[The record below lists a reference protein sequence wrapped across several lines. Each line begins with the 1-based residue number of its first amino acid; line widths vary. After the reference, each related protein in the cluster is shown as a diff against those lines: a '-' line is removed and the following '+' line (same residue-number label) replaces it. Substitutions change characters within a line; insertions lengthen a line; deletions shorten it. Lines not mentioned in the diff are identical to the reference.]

1 MDQADRDDAFARI
14 LDDERAVRDRDADVE
29 TAQPAPA
36 PAPPAEA
43 PAQPE
48 LVEATDKG
56 PEVGQSADSEATA
69 AAAFRSALNNLNSDD
84 ATTVTKDNASE
95 QAASGPSVEGAPSV
109 EAGLSVES
117 DVATL
122 ANAAKAGAATTSA
135 VSTTQTSAALSILA
149 NASGTTTVSGGQA
162 ADEEDAP
169 TDAGTAEGVST
180 DGSALVALAGVAQPL
195 TTQPVTQPVTQA
207 AETAG
212 KGDASIKATAPDSAG
227 VEPAPADVAGKADAG
242 TATAKDGKP
251 TDATPQS
258 ANPASAQANAHP
270 AASAATQAN
279 AATAAAASTDGAAQ
293 ATTNAGN
300 AASQAAAQPAATRN
314 PLTDA
319 TRVAATPP
327 ALQSAPAA
335 TIQVYTRFIER
346 ADGRAQRFDVRLDP
360 VELGRV
366 DVRIEI
372 GADKKVHAVMAAHDS
387 AALTDLMRGQKALER
402 ALSDAGIDLAE
413 NGLRFEI
420 AADSGRGGAS
430 QQREGDANGRSGQPD
445 AWRKFDTATIP
456 VSAEAAAATMPT
468 RRSQRLDLVA

>member
-1 MDQADRDDAFARI
+1 MDQADHDDAFARI

-48 LVEATDKG
+48 LVEATDEG

-84 ATTVTKDNASE
+84 ATTATKDNASE
-95 QAASGPSVEGAPSV
+95 QAASGPSVEGGP
-109 EAGLSVES
+109 SVES
-117 DVATL
+117 DPATL
-122 ANAAKAGAATTSA
+122 ANTAKAGAATTSA

-149 NASGTTTVSGGQA
+149 NASGTTAVSGDQA

-195 TTQPVTQPVTQA
+195 TTQAVTQA
-207 AETAG
+207 AGTAG
-212 KGDASIKATAPDSAG
+212 KGDASIKAAAPDSAG

-242 TATAKDGKP
+242 AATAKDGKP

-258 ANPASAQANAHP
+258 ASPASAQANAHP

-300 AASQAAAQPAATRN
+300 AASQASAQPASPSN

-319 TRVAATPP
+319 TRAAATPP

-346 ADGRAQRFDVRLDP
+346 ADGRAQRFEVRLDP

-402 ALSDAGIDLAE
+402 ALSDAGIDLAD

-420 AADSGRGGAS
+420 AADAGRGGAS
-430 QQREGDANGRSGQPD
+430 QQRDGDANGRSGQPN

-456 VSAEAAAATMPT
+456 VSAEAAAATTPT